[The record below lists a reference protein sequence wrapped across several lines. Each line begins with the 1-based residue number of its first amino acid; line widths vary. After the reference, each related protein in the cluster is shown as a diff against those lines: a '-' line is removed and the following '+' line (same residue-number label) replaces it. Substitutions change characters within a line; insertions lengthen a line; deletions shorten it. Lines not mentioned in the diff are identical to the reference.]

1 MSGDNLFAAE
11 EDVIALGEQLIANGG
26 FGSAEDK
33 QRYQQ
38 LLKNYQKLFR
48 TTRRLMRLSDH
59 NEQRLNAAADVI
71 ARKNKELE
79 AALYQ
84 AIEISIAANLQLDL
98 YWCAKCRDCILS
110 QEAYHFF
117 LRRS

>member
-38 LLKNYQKLFR
+38 LLKN
-48 TTRRLMRLSDH
+48 
-59 NEQRLNAAADVI
+59 
-71 ARKNKELE
+71 
-79 AALYQ
+79 
-84 AIEISIAANLQLDL
+84 
-98 YWCAKCRDCILS
+98 
-110 QEAYHFF
+110 
-117 LRRS
+117 